1 MDKKLG
7 SAEREH
13 GESVDELSK
22 ERNMMCERKASGC
35 SAQQRILIVLMLFVL
50 AAVSAFGVSFS
61 DSQIEAIAQEGSAAV
76 QSIMEKKHATAVTVV
91 LGDANGIIW
100 QGAYGEIEQG
110 KGALP
115 TEDTLFGI
123 CSVSK
128 TFTAAAV
135 MKLVDKGMVSLD
147 EPVVTY
153 IPDFKMEDPRYRDI
167 TVRMLLNHSS
177 GLPGQS
183 ILGGMTQGSPYPTYA
198 ERVVRAQAS
207 QYLKFEP
214 GTNAVYTNDGF
225 SILEVLVKRVSGMSF
240 VDFVQREI
248 FDVLGMNSSRFL
260 VSQLPKGSFAVPNP
274 ADDFPADSYL
284 NMYGTGGVFSSVADM
299 AKFAASF
306 LTPGRL
312 LSAES
317 IRKMGEDQTKDM
329 FYPIGREDAFRYGLG
344 WDSYSQPGM
353 AAVGIDAWQKGGD
366 LGFYGAT
373 LVVLPKEGLTATVLG
388 ASNFSSSDAGAIAE
402 RVLLKALVEEGRLK
416 AMPKPWPLY
425 AAKAA
430 LPDFR
435 ERAMIAGYYAGM
447 PYSLTRA
454 VFDDEGRLTI
464 EAKQGESWVPSFAL
478 LEKRVDGWYS
488 NENLPVSV
496 KFVPHEGKVFYV
508 IRFPSGYEHYVTS
521 APLAQKLD
529 SGPALPEAWKTRCD
543 TKWLLSSDLV
553 DAEDTSVAA
562 SPTISPQELQEV
574 PGYLTAEAMDG
585 PQILKP
591 IDATTA
597 AMWLSIPVAFSRD
610 LKDLRAETI
619 QGASYLRFG
628 AELYRD
634 SRTVPT
640 IEAGTAN
647 IPLVQDT
654 YGAQVGQWLRL
665 PVSGT
670 AKISGAALWR
680 LYDQNFNSITS
691 SRSDSDGEVTW
702 SGTAADAEAESTEQ
716 KQQDFKKPE
725 DVAENH
731 GGTGAWLVV
740 YASSDSGATVTLR
753 QKASTEN
760 VSLGKAPQ
768 KLSGLVPVATFGEGS
783 SYRSETGG
791 YTVLSLKGSWHEMGR
806 QYGALAAA
814 ELQAFYAA
822 IEEDLVARGLS
833 EEHRD
838 AIEAT
843 YQTYTPEMKQ
853 LMNGM
858 AETSGLS
865 LAEHKLLDASFYL
878 LPDFV
883 IEAAQARA
891 ACSGISV
898 SSPRTADGKL
908 YFARNWDMTQ
918 GAMRPYLRYMAL
930 VAFNP
935 TQSENAAESDAD
947 GATGP
952 SLAFANVR
960 PIGQVYVET
969 GINERGVF
977 VELNNGSASDP
988 NTNPE
993 ARFSVASLFEFLRT
1007 SETFDQMVQNIVNT
1021 PMDASYI
1028 IQVASAE
1035 RAVSVEKPTFD
1046 ARVIEQHDGALYAL
1060 NNFARPTYEPWK
1072 GKIVE
1077 LPDNAYDDR
1086 QVCLDKMFASQ
1097 EWQRGVNLA
1106 MVKAMMDKTIQQ
1118 GGPAVEGDLFGTV
1131 LQVIVIPE
1139 DMKLL
1144 FRGYGY
1150 SDWAEVDL
1158 R

>member
-1 MDKKLG
+1 MMF
-7 SAEREH
+7 ERT
-13 GESVDELSK
+13 V
-22 ERNMMCERKASGC
+22 SGYRT
-35 SAQQRILIVLMLFVL
+35 QLRILVVLMLFALVV
-50 AAVSAFGVSFS
+50 ASAFGVSFS
-61 DSQIEAIAQEGSAAV
+61 NLQIEAIAQEGSAAV
-76 QSIMEKKHATAVTVV
+76 QSIMEKKHATAVTVI
-91 LGDANGIIW
+91 LADANGIIW
-100 QGAYGEIEQG
+100 QGAYGEMEHG
-110 KGALP
+110 KGIPP
-115 TEDTLFGI
+115 TKDTLFGI

-128 TFTAAAV
+128 TFTAVAV
-135 MKLVDKGMVSLD
+135 MKLVDRGMVSLD

-183 ILGGMTQGSPYPTYA
+183 ILGGMTLSKPYPDYA
-198 ERVVRAQAS
+198 EGVIRAQWS
-207 QYLKFEP
+207 QHLKFEP

-225 SILEVLVKRVSGMSF
+225 SILEVLVKRVSGLRF

-260 VSQLPKGSFAVPNP
+260 VSQLPENSYAVPNP
-274 ADDFPADSYL
+274 ADDFSTDAYL
-284 NMYGTGGVFSSVADM
+284 NMYGTGGIFSSAADM
-299 AKFAASF
+299 AKFATSF

-317 IRKMGEDQTKDM
+317 IKEMGEDQTKNL
-329 FYPIGREDAFRYGLG
+329 FYPIGRDDGFRYGLG

-416 AMPKPWPLY
+416 AMPKPSPLS
-425 AAKAA
+425 AARAA

-464 EAKQGESWVPSFAL
+464 EAKQGESWVPSFAM

-488 NENLPVSV
+488 NDDSPVSV

-529 SGPALPEAWKTRCD
+529 SGPVLPEAWKNRCD
-543 TKWLLSSDLV
+543 SEWLLASDIV
-553 DAEDTSVAA
+553 DAEDASVAA
-562 SPTISPQELQEV
+562 SPTISPQELPEV
-574 PGYLTAEAMDG
+574 PGYLIAVALDG

-591 IDATTA
+591 IDANTA

-610 LKDLRAETI
+610 LKDLRAEMI
-619 QGASYLRFG
+619 EGASYLRFG
-628 AELYRD
+628 AELYREA
-634 SRTVPT
+634 RTVPT
-640 IEAGTAN
+640 IEPGTAN
-647 IPLVQDT
+647 IPLVQDK

-665 PVSGT
+665 PLSGT
-670 AKISGAALWR
+670 ATISGAALWR
-680 LYDQNFNSITS
+680 LFDQNFHSITS

-702 SGTAADAEAESTEQ
+702 SGTPAGAEE
-716 KQQDFKKPE
+716 KQQDLKKPE

-731 GGTGAWLVV
+731 GETGAWLVV
-740 YASSDSGATVTLR
+740 YASSDSGATVSLR

-768 KLSGLVPVATFGEGS
+768 KLSGLVPAATFGEGS

-806 QYGALAAA
+806 QYGALAAV
-814 ELQAFYAA
+814 ELKAFYTA
-822 IEEDLVARGLS
+822 IEKDLAARGLGQ
-833 EEHRD
+833 EHRD

-853 LMNGM
+853 LMEGM

-891 ACSGISV
+891 ACSGIAV

-918 GAMRPYLRYMAL
+918 DAMRPYLRYMAL

-935 TQSENAAESDAD
+935 TKSEVPTGSGS
-947 GATGP
+947 GASGP

-969 GINERGVF
+969 GINERGIF

-1077 LPDNAYDDR
+1077 LPDNAFDDR
-1086 QVCLDKMFASQ
+1086 QVCLDRMFASQ
-1097 EWQRGVNLA
+1097 EWQKGVDLA

-1139 DMKLL
+1139 DMRLL

-1150 SDWAEVDL
+1150 SDWADIDL
-1158 R
+1158 LEIFG